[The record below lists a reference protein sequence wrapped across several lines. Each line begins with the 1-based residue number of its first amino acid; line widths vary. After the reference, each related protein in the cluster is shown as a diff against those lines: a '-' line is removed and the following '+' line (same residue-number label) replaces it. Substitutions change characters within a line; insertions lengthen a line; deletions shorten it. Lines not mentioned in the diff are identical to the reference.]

1 MARIGGR
8 NAAMS
13 WIAAVFCTGVV
24 ATLVWF
30 AIPMFPTLEAF
41 VGDAL
46 RSLFP

>member
-8 NAAMS
+8 NSAMS

-24 ATLVWF
+24 AALIWF